1 MPRFLLKIK
10 NWTNKK
16 CPIWCL
22 ANYFSDHSVLF
33 IRNVEKSHTLHTD
46 VTIKHFNGTKIKLRY
61 LLVHRFIKW
70 LMNWRLLFELLDQ
83 DIAFG
88 LRRTGT
94 VMSDGPTGIRGA
106 KILDK
111 NNRRD
116 NTELHEATIFQFG
129 SFFQP
134 QNIQIKNALDRQN
147 WSKI

>member
-1 MPRFLLKIK
+1 
-10 NWTNKK
+10 
-16 CPIWCL
+16 
-22 ANYFSDHSVLF
+22 
-33 IRNVEKSHTLHTD
+33 
-46 VTIKHFNGTKIKLRY
+46 
-61 LLVHRFIKW
+61 
-70 LMNWRLLFELLDQ
+70 
-83 DIAFG
+83 
-88 LRRTGT
+88 
-94 VMSDGPTGIRGA
+94 MSDGPTGIRGA